1 MIEHYKN
8 DLLTLTKQAD
18 ISFNGTG
25 VTVRIECQSTKKYKY
40 STGKFLYYTDIG
52 SIHKEVEVRQCLC
65 ILLYITSIREGTWMI
80 TQMYLLEKCY

>member
-1 MIEHYKN
+1 VIEHYKN

-25 VTVRIECQSTKKYKY
+25 VCIEGQSTKKYKY

-52 SIHKEVEVRQCLC
+52 SIHKDKWKCASVCVFYSTLWASGK
-65 ILLYITSIREGTWMI
+65 LLGW
-80 TQMYLLEKCY
+80 

>member
-25 VTVRIECQSTKKYKY
+25 VTVCIECQSTKKYKY

-52 SIHKEVEVRQCLC
+52 SVHKDK
-65 ILLYITSIREGTWMI
+65 W
-80 TQMYLLEKCY
+80 KCASVCVFYSTLRASGKVLGW